1 MQSLSQITPCGCEI
15 ADSPGGIGRSHE
27 IGVPVQI
34 YPLFENG
41 FRVHTGKSLKENH
54 SESAQLYASFAK
66 VAQENEYS
74 WNYGREAA
82 SVERLGRV
90 DDKNRMICFPCK
102 CSHTADYQSLWS

>member
-1 MQSLSQITPCGCEI
+1 MANTFKGLG
-15 ADSPGGIGRSHE
+15 AAHE

-41 FRVHTGKSLKENH
+41 FRAHTGLSLKENH
-54 SESAQLYASFAK
+54 SQSAQLYASFAK

-82 SVERLGRV
+82 SADRLARA
-90 DDKNRMICFPCK
+90 DEKNRMICFPCG
-102 CSHTADYQSLWS
+102 CPEGESFVPLI